1 MKNIKITAKEIVQF
15 LYSGGDLVGEFQSN
29 KRALEGTEAHQYLQN
44 KYQKDDQKEVSVETL
59 FDYENY
65 SFHITG
71 RMDGLLLENNKLIV
85 EEIKSTKVDLKML
98 EIDTRP
104 EHLMQA
110 KMYAYMYL
118 IKHKKKSI
126 NVRLTYIYVEG
137 YETKSFNKRYN
148 KSQLVNFFEATIEK
162 YTSWL
167 KIYDAHQLSKITSI
181 EGLNFPFEEYREG
194 QYKFMGAIYQTLITN
209 DILYSTAPTGV
220 GKTVASLFSAL
231 KTIKDPREKIF
242 YLTAKNAGKAIVVDT
257 INLLKKSG
265 LKSKTTIINSKETM
279 CLMDKVDCDPEICPY
294 SKGYFN
300 REREA
305 VNDIF
310 VHTDLFTKDIIT
322 DYAKYHNICPHEFSL
337 TLSNFSDI
345 VVCDYNYAFDPR
357 VHLIRYFDDDYF
369 KPKLLVDEAHNL
381 IDRTRSMYS
390 AKLNLSTLYDLKKA
404 TAKVK
409 PSPKVQI
416 TKLIEYIKEYA
427 EQIELDK
434 STFYYQNAA
443 DYELLSLVEK
453 ITLKIDRVLAENKKI
468 PNRDKILDGYF
479 ELIQFNKISEY
490 YNDKYRYIVEKNYD
504 DISITLSCLDA
515 SEFILDIIKRRVK
528 GIAFFSATLS
538 PIDYYVKL
546 ITAGEGKSIKI
557 PSPFKQ
563 DHLGIYVVDNVST
576 RYKDRTRSIPDVIDT
591 IYNLISSKIG
601 NYIVFFPSYQYLNM
615 VLDEFS
621 DDGYEVFVQQR
632 KMRFSE
638 RNETLNSFTKVG
650 KKTKIGFFVLGGSF
664 SEGIDYIGD
673 MLSGVLIVGVALPQF
688 NKYNQLL
695 KSHFDD
701 LFDEGFDYA
710 YTYPGMNKVIQAVGR
725 VIRTKNDRGVAILI
739 DDRYTNYKYL
749 GLYPKNWSHYL
760 RISNQD
766 KLEFEIDKFFNKAAK
781 K

>member
-1 MKNIKITAKEIVQF
+1 MKNIKITAKSIVEF
-15 LYSGGDLVGEFQSN
+15 LYSGGDLSGEFQSN
-29 KRALEGTEAHQYLQN
+29 KRALEGTEAHQHLQA
-44 KYQKDDQKEVSVETL
+44 KYKEEDKKEVSVETL
-59 FDYENY
+59 FDVDNY

-71 RMDGLLLENNKLIV
+71 RMDGLLLEDKKLII
-85 EEIKSTKVDLKML
+85 EEIKSTKVDLSLM

-118 IKHKKKSI
+118 IKNNLRSI
-126 NVRLTYIYVEG
+126 NVRLTYITVAEFK
-137 YETKSFNKRYN
+137 TKSFNKRYN
-148 KSQLVNFFEATIEK
+148 KTQLTNFFESTLVK
-162 YTSWL
+162 YVEWL
-167 KIYDAHQLSKITSI
+167 KIYDAHQDSKISSI
-181 EGLNFPFEEYREG
+181 EGLNFPFDEYREG
-194 QYKFMGAIYQTLITN
+194 QYNFMGAIYQALITK
-209 DILYSTAPTGV
+209 DILYSSAPTGI

-231 KTIKDPREKIF
+231 KTIKNPLEKIF

-257 INLLKKSG
+257 VELLKESG
-265 LKSKTTIINSKETM
+265 LKCKTTVINSKETM

-310 VHTDLFTKDIIT
+310 VHTDVFTKPLIT

-337 TLSNFSDI
+337 TLSNYSDI

-369 KPKLLVDEAHNL
+369 SPKLLVDEAHNL

-390 AKLNLSTLYDLKKA
+390 AKLNLDTLISLRKV
-404 TAKVK
+404 TSKVK
-409 PSPKVQI
+409 PSPKTHI
-416 TKLIEYIKEYA
+416 NKLIKYIEEYSE
-427 EQIELDK
+427 EIELDK
-434 STFYYQNAA
+434 TIFYYQNEI

-453 ITLKIDRVLAENKKI
+453 IILKLDRLLSENKKI
-468 PNRDKILDGYF
+468 VNRDKILDGYF
-479 ELIQFNKISEY
+479 ELTQFNRIADF
-490 YNDKYRYIVEKNYD
+490 YNSNYRYIFEKNYD
-504 DISITLSCLDA
+504 SISVSLSCLDA
-515 SEFILDIIKRRVK
+515 SEFILDIIKKRVS

-538 PIDYYVKL
+538 PVDYYAKL
-546 ITAGEGKSIKI
+546 ITAGVGKSKKI

-563 DHLGIYVVDNVST
+563 ENLGVFVVDNIST
-576 RYKDRTRSIPDVIDT
+576 RYRDRPKSIPGVIDT
-591 IYNLISSKIG
+591 IYNMISGKVG

-621 DDGYEVFVQQR
+621 NDDYEIFVQER
-632 KMRFSE
+632 SMRFNDRKS
-638 RNETLNSFTKVG
+638 TLDSFTKVG
-650 KKTKIGFFVLGGSF
+650 QKTKIAFFVLGGSF

-695 KSHFDD
+695 SSHFDD
-701 LFDEGFDYA
+701 VFGEGFDYA

-725 VIRTKNDRGVAILI
+725 VIRTENDRGIAILI

-749 GLYPKNWSHYL
+749 GLYPKNWSHYK
-760 RISNQD
+760 IVNDQD
-766 KLEFEIDKFFNKAAK
+766 KLEHLIDKFFNK
-781 K
+781 